1 MPTRESL
8 WMAALLA
15 AFGWGCVT
23 APSSNSSP
31 PTARYDYER
40 HPLHL
45 ELSAFHRT
53 DDTTDLLIS
62 LPSRDLL
69 YAKDNA
75 DAAFEAKLD
84 LLIRTNTQEG
94 STDTLLLQPRISYR
108 EDMPMRVH
116 VAVPI
121 AVAAGAE
128 DHVSVKLTDVRR
140 DRSASVSL
148 RLDKRGTTNHQ
159 NYRIDLAD
167 GTPLTGGT
175 APQGATVSVWCP
187 RCEGDQL
194 QLLQRTDPAKL
205 PPPPFSYNGYT
216 PRSFGPN
223 HMLLDPYFPED
234 KRMEF
239 DLLEGTYL
247 FTHSDALDQGR
258 VVVTTSGLYPE
269 VTTAAGMAET
279 LRYVTSRAEYEEL
292 NGSNQRQQVEAFW
305 MKCAEDREKARE
317 LIRIYYGR
325 VREANA
331 YFTEAVPGWK
341 TDRGLIHIVFGNPQK
356 MHVSSTGET
365 WIYGEEDNLNA
376 LVFRFNKAAS
386 GHTENRYLL
395 ERNEQ
400 LVKVRWER
408 AITSWR
414 NGRIY
419 AE

>member
-1 MPTRESL
+1 
-8 WMAALLA
+8 MATLLA

-69 YAKDNA
+69 YAKDNT

-94 STDTLLLQPRISYR
+94 STDTLLLQPRIPYR

-159 NYRIDLAD
+159 NYRIELAD

-187 RCEGDQL
+187 RCGGDQL

-216 PRSFGPN
+216 RVHLAPITCCSPPTSPRTNAWS
-223 HMLLDPYFPED
+223 LTCW
-234 KRMEF
+234 K
-239 DLLEGTYL
+239 
-247 FTHSDALDQGR
+247 AL
-258 VVVTTSGLYPE
+258 TSSPTATRWTKAGWWSPLQACTQSP
-269 VTTAAGMAET
+269 AAGMAET